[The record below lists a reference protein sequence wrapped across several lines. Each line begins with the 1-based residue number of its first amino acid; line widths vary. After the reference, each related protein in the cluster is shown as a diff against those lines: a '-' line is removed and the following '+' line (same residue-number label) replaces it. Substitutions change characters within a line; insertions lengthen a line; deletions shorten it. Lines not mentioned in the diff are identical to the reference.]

1 MFNNVFKIVYFVEF
15 LLISVVRSAHT
26 AKYRTLKTIVDR
38 KTLLDMVFLGLAGIG
53 MLIPL
58 VYVFSSVLDF
68 ANYALTNWIG
78 WVGVVLFGLAIW
90 LLWRSH
96 ADLDRNWIP
105 TLGIRDEHRLVT
117 EGVYKY
123 IRHPMYVAHWLW
135 AIAQVLML
143 HNWIAGYSFLVIVVP
158 HYLLRVN
165 SEEQMMLEQF
175 GEEYR
180 AYMQR
185 TGRMIPRL
193 LKDTS
198 ERR

>member
-15 LLISVVRSAHT
+15 LLISVVRSTHT
-26 AKYRTLKTIVDR
+26 AKYRTLKTILDR
-38 KTLLDMVFLGLAGIG
+38 KTLLDVVLLGLAGIC

-68 ANYALTNWIG
+68 ADYALPNWVG
-78 WVGVVLFGLAIW
+78 WTGVVLFGLATW
-90 LLWRSH
+90 VLWRSH
-96 ADLDRNWIP
+96 ADLGRNWTP

-123 IRHPMYVAHWLW
+123 IRHPMYAAHWLW

-165 SEEQMMLEQF
+165 LEEQMMLGQF

-180 AYMQR
+180 AYMER

-193 LKDTS
+193 LKGMSDK
-198 ERR
+198 R

>member
-15 LLISVVRSAHT
+15 LLISVVRSTHT
-26 AKYRTLKTIVDR
+26 AKYRTLKTILDR
-38 KTLLDMVFLGLAGIG
+38 KTLLDVVLLGLVGIG

-58 VYVFSSVLDF
+58 VYVFSPVLDF
-68 ANYALTNWIG
+68 ADYALPNWVG
-78 WVGVVLFGLAIW
+78 WIGVVLFGLAIW

-96 ADLDRNWIP
+96 ADLGRNWTP

-123 IRHPMYVAHWLW
+123 IRHPMYAAHLLW

-143 HNWIAGYSFLVIVVP
+143 HNWIAGYSFLVVAVP
-158 HYLLRVN
+158 QYLLRVN
-165 SEEQMMLEQF
+165 HEEQMMLEQF

-180 AYMQR
+180 AYMER

-193 LKDTS
+193 LKGMSD
-198 ERR
+198 RR

>member
-1 MFNNVFKIVYFVEF
+1 MFNNIFKIVYFVEF
-15 LLISVVRSAHT
+15 LLISVVRSTHT
-26 AKYRTLKTIVDR
+26 SKYRTLKTILDR
-38 KTLLDMVFLGLAGIG
+38 KTLLDVVLLGLAGIC

-68 ANYALTNWIG
+68 ADYALPNWVG
-78 WVGVVLFGLAIW
+78 WTGVVLFGLATW

-96 ADLDRNWIP
+96 ADLGRNWTP
-105 TLGIRDEHRLVT
+105 TLGIRDDHRLVT

-123 IRHPMYVAHWLW
+123 IRHPMYAAHWLW

-165 SEEQMMLEQF
+165 LEEQMMLGQF

-180 AYMQR
+180 AYMER
-185 TGRMIPRL
+185 TGRMIATGRI
-193 LKDTS
+193 
-198 ERR
+198 